1 MKGDPLEPKDP
12 AMASTQD
19 LRKNLKIVIDGV
31 PYVCT
36 EAQFVKPGK
45 GQAFTRCRLKNMV
58 TSSVIERTYKSGET
72 VELADVET
80 RKMQYIY
87 PEADAFVFMNQAT
100 GDQVHIDAAKIGEG
114 QAFLIDGLE
123 VDVVL
128 FNGQPIGV
136 DLPPH
141 VVIQVTKSEPGIKG
155 DTASGASKPA
165 TLSTGASI
173 NVPLFINEG
182 EWIKVDTRT
191 GEYLERVNRR

>member
-1 MKGDPLEPKDP
+1 
-12 AMASTQD
+12 MASTQD
-19 LRKNLKIVIDGV
+19 LRKNLKIVIDSI
-31 PYVCT
+31 PYVCI

-45 GQAFTRCRLKNMV
+45 GQAFTRCRLKNMITGAV
-58 TSSVIERTYKSGET
+58 LERTYKSGES

-87 PEADAFVFMNQAT
+87 PEGDSFVFMNQAT
-100 GDQVHIDAAKIGEG
+100 GDQVHVDSEKIGD
-114 QAFLIDGLE
+114 AKSFLIDGLE

-128 FNGQPIGV
+128 FNGEPIGV

-141 VVIQVTKSEPGIKG
+141 VVIQVGKSEPGIKG
-155 DTASGASKPA
+155 DTASGATKPA

-191 GEYLERVNRR
+191 GDYLERVNRR